1 MRSSRARD
9 SLAAAQ
15 SRALGGRHDRASV
28 DLLVVSLGT
37 TPGLRASDHRMGRA
51 IAESGRT
58 VAAVRVRVGALA
70 ALRRFYPVTD
80 LIEAAAAR
88 RALLAALRHWRPRAV
103 VFSTTTA
110 ALCAPPLGRP
120 YAIWFDSPARLNRP
134 GRRNALQHALERRR
148 FAAARL
154 LLPASRAA
162 LAAVADAP
170 APAELLPLP
179 LELPAAPPTAPPAGA
194 RRQVRAVAYVPD
206 PRAKGLDVLV
216 RAWTL
221 FAAARRARPA
231 PLLEIFGLTRDRAA
245 RWLERRRLQLPATVW
260 VRGAVSE
267 PVFRERLAT
276 ADVFVHA
283 ARWEDFGRAPLEALA
298 LGVPLATTPAGGPYP
313 ARDIVAAI
321 APDLLAASVDPPA
334 LAAAIERALAY
345 SHAERTGLAEAARP
359 HLESFSWPRFAAVVR
374 DRVVPALLA

>member
-15 SRALGGRHDRASV
+15 SRALGARHDRASV

-37 TPGLRASDHRMGRA
+37 TPGLRASDRRLVRA
-51 IAESGRT
+51 MAESGRT
-58 VAAVRVRVGALA
+58 VATVRVRVGALA
-70 ALRRFYPVTD
+70 ALRRFYPATD
-80 LIEAAAAR
+80 LIEAVAAR
-88 RALLAALRHWRPRAV
+88 RALLAALRQWRPHAV

-110 ALCAPPLGRP
+110 ALCAPPLGCP

-148 FAAARL
+148 FTAARL

-179 LELPAAPPTAPPAGA
+179 LELPAAPPPEPREGA
-194 RRQVRAVAYVPD
+194 RRRVRAVAYVPD

-221 FAAARRARPA
+221 FAAARRSRPA
-231 PLLEIFGLTRDRAA
+231 PLLEIFGVTRDRAA

-298 LGVPLATTPAGGPYP
+298 FGVPLATTPAGGPYP
-313 ARDIVAAI
+313 ARDIVAAV
-321 APDLLAASVDPPA
+321 APDLLAAAVDPPA
-334 LAAAIERALAY
+334 LAAAIERAVAY
-345 SHAERTGLAEAARP
+345 SHADRTGLAEAARP
-359 HLESFSWPRFAAVVR
+359 HLEEFSWPRFVAIVR
-374 DRVVPALLA
+374 DRVVPELFA